1 MKELE
6 GFTELEG
13 SFSRLENALT
23 DKNLR
28 RITRK
33 GAGQVLA
40 EVRAAAPEDTGL
52 LRSGIILKPEK
63 SKTRGKVGFDVMMDP
78 QLNDLFQKPIIS
90 RQRSKSPYGYY
101 PASQEYG
108 YFTRRPGGGMVYV
121 KSDGSTGKMNK
132 VPGKHYMLSGA
143 ENAGDGAKDT
153 IIRGV
158 EDLIDK
164 EF

>member
-13 SFSRLENALT
+13 SLRRLENSLT
-23 DKNLR
+23 DENLR

-33 GAGQVLA
+33 GAAQVLEA
-40 EVRAAAPEDTGL
+40 VRSKAPKDKGL
-52 LRSGIILKPEK
+52 LREGIILKPEK
-63 SKTRGKVGFDVMMDP
+63 SRTKGKTGYDVMMDP
-78 QLNDLFQKPIIS
+78 QLNDLFQKPIIN

-143 ENAGDGAKDT
+143 EDAGEGAKDT